1 MKKFL
6 KKHLIEM
13 ILSVILLVGLC
24 LLLYPTVSNWW
35 NSLHQTQAIA
45 GYTETIENTSQ
56 EELQAMLDAAHIY
69 NESLRK
75 RDSSFILNDEEMAE
89 YESLL
94 NIGGSGVMG
103 VIEIPAINVNL
114 PIYHGTEEEVLQ
126 VGVGHIAGSSLP
138 VGGTGTHCLLSGH
151 RGLPS
156 ARLFTDLD
164 RIIEGDIFTVT
175 VLDNTITYEVDQIRI
190 VLPAEVDELAIVDG
204 KDYCTLITCT
214 PYGVNTHRILIRG
227 HRVDNIEGEAPI
239 KREAV
244 KISSTVVILAVGMPL
259 LFIVWIGT
267 TIFYTMKRPKK
278 SEKEILENLKKKD
291 R

>member
-45 GYTETIENTSQ
+45 GYTEIIENTSQ
-56 EELQAMLDAAHIY
+56 EELQAMLDAAHTY
-69 NESLRK
+69 NENLRR
-75 RDSSFILNDEEMAE
+75 RDGSFILNDEEMAE

-103 VIEIPAINVNL
+103 VIEIPVINVNL
-114 PIYHGTEEEVLQ
+114 PVYHGTEEEVLQ

-175 VLDNTITYEVDQIRI
+175 VLDRTITYEVDQIRI

-227 HRVDNIEGEAPI
+227 HRVDNIEGETPI

-244 KISSTVVILAVGMPL
+244 KISSTVVILAVSLPL

-267 TIFYTMKRPKK
+267 TIFYSMKRPKK

>member
-1 MKKFL
+1 
-6 KKHLIEM
+6 
-13 ILSVILLVGLC
+13 
-24 LLLYPTVSNWW
+24 
-35 NSLHQTQAIA
+35 
-45 GYTETIENTSQ
+45 
-56 EELQAMLDAAHIY
+56 
-69 NESLRK
+69 
-75 RDSSFILNDEEMAE
+75 
-89 YESLL
+89 
-94 NIGGSGVMG
+94 MG

-244 KISSTVVILAVGMPL
+244 KISSTVVILAVGLPL

>member
-45 GYTETIENTSQ
+45 GYTEAIENTSQ

>member
-45 GYTETIENTSQ
+45 GYTEAIENTSQ

-138 VGGTGTHCLLSGH
+138 VGGAGTHCLLSGH

-244 KISSTVVILAVGMPL
+244 KISSTVVILAVGLPL
-259 LFIVWIGT
+259 LFIVWIGI

>member
-45 GYTETIENTSQ
+45 GYTEGIENTSQ
-56 EELQAMLDAAHIY
+56 EELQAMLDAAHTY

-75 RDSSFILNDEEMAE
+75 RDNSFILNDEEMAE

-164 RIIEGDIFTVT
+164 RMIEGDIFTVT

-244 KISSTVVILAVGMPL
+244 KISSTVVILAVGLPL

-267 TIFYTMKRPKK
+267 VIFYTMKRPKK

>member
-6 KKHLIEM
+6 KKHLVEM
-13 ILSVILLVGLC
+13 ILSLFLLAGLC

-35 NSLHQTQAIA
+35 NSLHQSQAIA
-45 GYTETIENTSQ
+45 SYVEDVENTS
-56 EELQAMLDAAHIY
+56 EEERQAIFNAACEY
-69 NESLRK
+69 NERLVSRS
-75 RDSSFILNDEEMAE
+75 SSFTLNEEEMAE
-89 YESLL
+89 YESTL

-103 VIEIPAINVNL
+103 VIQIPSINVNL

-126 VGVGHIAGSSLP
+126 VGVGHITGSSLP
-138 VGGTGTHCLLSGH
+138 VGGISTHCLLSGH

-164 RIIEGDIFTVT
+164 QIKEGDTFIITT
-175 VLDNTITYEVDQIRI
+175 LDRVITYQVDQIRI
-190 VLPAEVDELAIVDG
+190 VLPEEVDQLSIVEG

-227 HRVDNIEGEAPI
+227 SRVENAAGDLII
-239 KREAV
+239 VKEAV
-244 KISSTVVILAVGMPL
+244 KLPVPIVMLAVGIPL
-259 LFIVWIGT
+259 LFLVLAVLLL
-267 TIFYTMKRPKK
+267 YYRLQRPKK
-278 SEKEILENLKKKD
+278 SQKEILEDLKK

>member
-45 GYTETIENTSQ
+45 GYTEAIEKTSQ
-56 EELQAMLDAAHIY
+56 EELQAMLDAAHTY

-227 HRVDNIEGEAPI
+227 HRVENIEGEAPI

>member
-24 LLLYPTVSNWW
+24 LLLYPTISNWW
-35 NSLHQTQAIA
+35 NSLHQSRAISS
-45 GYTETIENTSQ
+45 YVEEVENTS
-56 EELQAMLDAAHIY
+56 ESNRKAMLNAAYAY
-69 NESLRK
+69 NDSLKNRG
-75 RDSSFILNDEEMAE
+75 SSFILTEAEKAE
-89 YESLL
+89 YNTMLDV
-94 NIGGSGVMG
+94 GSTGIMG
-103 VIEIPAINVNL
+103 VIQIPAINVNL

-175 VLDNTITYEVDQIRI
+175 VLNRTITYEVDQIRI
-190 VLPAEVDELAIVDG
+190 VLPSEVDELAIMDG

-227 HRVDNIEGEAPI
+227 HRVDNIEGEVPI
-239 KREAV
+239 VREAV
-244 KISSTVVILAVGMPL
+244 KISSTIVILAVGMPL
-259 LFIVWIGT
+259 LFVIWIGT
-267 TIFYTMKRPKK
+267 AIFYTMKRPKK
-278 SEKEILENLKKKD
+278 SEKEILENLKKKG